1 MGNSP
6 YNTAHIYTHAQDTY
20 RGIMC
25 RYCIKQCT
33 VVSKTKQN
41 KKNLERRKGN
51 ENISHKIIVVSSS
64 DVNHRIYKSGVFKP
78 SSDAIER
85 GSGDAIGA
93 RPACNK
99 R

>member
-1 MGNSP
+1 MHKPHVKRN
-6 YNTAHIYTHAQDTY
+6 
-20 RGIMC
+20 RGIMYC
-25 RYCIKQCT
+25 DCIKQLYT
-33 VVSKTKQN
+33 VVSKNINKQ
-41 KKNLERRKGN
+41 RRKEK